1 MSDETVFGPE
11 TAETPQEIKSGFQ
24 LLDDCEAYVRR
35 FVVFPKDCHYKAV
48 VLWAAA
54 THAHQQFSTF
64 PRLAFL
70 SPEPA
75 SGKTRALEITL
86 QLCARPR
93 MELDPTGP
101 AVANVISL
109 DHPTLGI
116 DETDTIFGKSGSSSA
131 KQQLRSILNSG
142 YKAGATMTR
151 KSGAGYVSTPVFG
164 PVAFAGMGNLPET
177 LMTRS
182 VVIRMRKRRKEE
194 SIEPY
199 FSRVHAPLGAM
210 LGNSLAQWGGIV
222 AADLAGAWPE
232 LPDGIQDRAAEC
244 CEPLCAV
251 ADSAG
256 GNWPETG
263 RAALREI
270 FLDVAEHA
278 GPSPSQRVLADL
290 MTVWPGNKASA
301 SSRALSDALRTLDGA
316 PWHTLWPPESG
327 PRELAALLSSH
338 HVSPVKVKV
347 GGKALQ
353 GYRRA
358 EVANALAVLVP
369 EVPEPAQATAAP

>member
-1 MSDETVFGPE
+1 MSDETGAAAIAAGTQVIESP
-11 TAETPQEIKSGFQ
+11 AH
-24 LLDDCEAYVRR
+24 LLDECETYVRR
-35 FVVFPKDCHYKAV
+35 FVVFPKDCYYKAV
-48 VLWAAA
+48 ILWAAA

-70 SPEPA
+70 APEPA

-101 AVANVISL
+101 AVANVIAL

-151 KSGAGYVSTPVFG
+151 KHGSGYVSTPVFG
-164 PVAFAGMGNLPET
+164 PVAFAGMGNLPLT

-182 VVIRMRKRRKEE
+182 VVVRMRPRKKEE
-194 SIEPY
+194 YTEPY

-210 LGNSLAQWGGIV
+210 LGDSLAQWAGTV
-222 AADLAGAWPE
+222 AADLAGSWPE

-256 GNWPETG
+256 GHWPQTG

-270 FLDVAEHA
+270 FLDVSEHA
-278 GPSPSQRVLADL
+278 GPTPSQHVLSDL
-290 MTVWPGNKASA
+290 IVVWPGNEANA
-301 SSRALSDALRTLDGA
+301 SSRALSDALRALDGA
-316 PWHTLWPPESG
+316 PWASLWPPDAG

-338 HVSPVKVKV
+338 GVVPVKVKV
-347 GGKALQ
+347 AGRALQ

-358 EVANALAVLVP
+358 DIMTAHGNAQP
-369 EVPEPAQATAAP
+369 TAP